1 MSAMPNEPYRAK
13 KLQASERDQQNH
25 KQIVLASAIEIIVVI
40 TSLIGARLMASKH
53 ARMQAVLALISALC
67 LASPVTNAIAASITV
82 EEPTSDGFT
91 DIFVSGD
98 ITPENVLEFNQKIA
112 HIADKTKAVV
122 VLMSRGGTGASI
134 FIGETIRQSGMS
146 TPIWHN
152 QVCASACSLIWLAG
166 AHRYLG
172 EGAHIGFHGLYDA
185 DTGQQSVP
193 ANANG
198 WTLSWRTR
206 AGL

>member
-13 KLQASERDQQNH
+13 KLQASVREQNH

-82 EEPTSDGFT
+82 EQPTSDGFT
-91 DIFVSGD
+91 DIFISGD
-98 ITPENVLEFNQKIA
+98 ITPENVLEFQQKIA
-112 HIADKTKAVV
+112 PIADKTKAIV

-146 TPIWHN
+146 TLIWHN

-166 AHRYLG
+166 AHRY
-172 EGAHIGFHGLYDA
+172 H
-185 DTGQQSVP
+185 S
-193 ANANG
+193 
-198 WTLSWRTR
+198 LSGRTR
-206 AGL
+206 RHNRQRRRRKRCQDHPARHRQTSHLRSSGS